1 MKFDF
6 LIVGA
11 GYSGAVIAER
21 LASQFDKKTL
31 VVDKRNHIAGNA
43 YDYYDDH
50 GILVHKYGPHLFHT
64 KMKKV
69 WDYLSQFTDWHY
81 YTHHVKAVI
90 EGKAVPLPFNF
101 NTIYELFSPTQ
112 AKRFEEL
119 LVDRYGIGTKIPI
132 LKLRE
137 SDNKELEYLA
147 EYVYKHIFLNYNL
160 KQWGLK
166 PEELDHSVSG
176 RVPVYLS
183 RDNRYFQDNWQAVP
197 KHGYT
202 KMFER
207 ILNHKNIKLMLNTD
221 YKEII
226 DSVKFD
232 KIVFTGPIDEYFDY
246 SEGELPYRSLKFKM
260 ENHSYSRNDKTYQEV
275 AQMNYPNNHDYTR
288 ITEFKHITGQ
298 QAPSSTIAYEYSQ
311 PYIIGENEPYYPIP
325 KQDNNDRYLK
335 YVELSK
341 KEKHVY
347 FTGRL
352 AQYRYYNMDETV
364 GVALKVFEKDISK
377 DII

>member
-1 MKFDF
+1 LKFDF

>member
-1 MKFDF
+1 
-6 LIVGA
+6 
-11 GYSGAVIAER
+11 
-21 LASQFDKKTL
+21 
-31 VVDKRNHIAGNA
+31 
-43 YDYYDDH
+43 
-50 GILVHKYGPHLFHT
+50 
-64 KMKKV
+64 
-69 WDYLSQFTDWHY
+69 
-81 YTHHVKAVI
+81 VI